1 MNSTAAVQARVTLPH
16 DCVALVSELIEKLGG
31 KFRVEEDG
39 GEMAVVPPLPAEERP
54 GRMLRGLRL
63 REGLTQAQLAE
74 AIGVPQSH
82 ISAYENNVRSIPRDK
97 AVKLAERLRS
107 VPENFRQGKSGKPLI
122 NVGKEGRN

>member
-1 MNSTAAVQARVTLPH
+1 MNSTAAVRARVTLPH
-16 DCVALVSELIEKLGG
+16 DCVAVISELIEKLGG
-31 KFRVEEDG
+31 RIQVEEEDG
-39 GEMAVVPPLPAEERP
+39 EMVVVPPMPGEEHP

-82 ISAYENNVRSIPRDK
+82 ISAYENNVRPIPGDK

-107 VPENFRQGKSGKPLI
+107 VPENFR
-122 NVGKEGRN
+122 